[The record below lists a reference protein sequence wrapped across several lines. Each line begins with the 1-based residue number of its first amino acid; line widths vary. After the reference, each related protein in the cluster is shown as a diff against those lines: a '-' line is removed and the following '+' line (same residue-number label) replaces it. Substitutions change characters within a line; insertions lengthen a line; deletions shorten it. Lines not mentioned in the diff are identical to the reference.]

1 MDILN
6 VIRHIFSLDAL
17 IYLAIA
23 IVLVTALTRCV
34 LPLARMAGRLRRA
47 TRVIITENKQNKE
60 KKSWN
65 DIHFLGDK
73 LEAPWADFLQ
83 NAELRDAHGES
94 CDVSQYICEE
104 TVIYAVGGT
113 RLAEIT
119 PGILTSLG
127 ILGTFLG
134 LVMGLSGL
142 NLNAADTSVL
152 LAAMQKLIGGM
163 STAFL
168 TSIAGVVA
176 SIFFNLMNTHYTNR
190 CEKAIDRFCEVFGLY
205 ALPKPVSQDTAMLT
219 LQQEQTA
226 YIRQAVEEIG
236 QKMAVQMEQSILRA
250 MLPVQR
256 SMDNFILAATQA
268 QVEGVDR
275 IAQVFVQRMNVA
287 LGSEFEH
294 LRQVLAEAGA
304 EQQKAQQDM
313 RAAAEAIAQMTQDV
327 VNMHQL
333 SQGVLE
339 HFRDYV
345 TDMDASREHVEE
357 TNRKTLELL
366 AAMNKTSGQQAM
378 YLAKLQDYQAVLTAN
393 QQQYTAWTDKFLASA
408 QEQTNITAREMDR
421 VAQELRAGGQTLT
434 ESYEA
439 FTRQMTESCDGFTRR
454 MADNYDA
461 AARQTMDS
469 YERFTRQTQENLA
482 KTTAL
487 FDESIT
493 ASIRQMNETLNAMR
507 EATRTMPQMLSQ
519 SRERYAEQVDQ
530 FVTALVRLQKSMEK
544 LSTAAD
550 DAARQ
555 GRG

>member
-1 MDILN
+1 MMN
-6 VIRHIFSLDAL
+6 VLSVLKSIFSLDTL

-23 IVLVTALTRCV
+23 LVFLAALARCI
-34 LPLARMAGRLRRA
+34 LPLSRVAARLRRA
-47 TRVIITENKQNKE
+47 SRTIVTEHRQNKE

-65 DIHFLGDK
+65 DLHFLGDR
-73 LEAPWADFLQ
+73 LQGTWTDFLQ
-83 NAELRDAHGES
+83 NAELRDAHGGS
-94 CDVSQYICEE
+94 CDVTEYINED
-104 TVIYAVGGT
+104 TIIYATGGT
-113 RLAEIT
+113 RLAELT
-119 PGILTSLG
+119 PGILVSLG

-142 NLNAADTSVL
+142 TLSATDTSKL
-152 LAAMQKLIGGM
+152 LAGMEKLISGM

-176 SIFFNLMNTHYTNR
+176 SIAFNLLNNHYVGK
-190 CEKAIDRFCEVFGLY
+190 CEKAIDRFCDVFSLY
-205 ALPKPVSQDTAMLT
+205 AMPKPVSEETAMLT

-236 QKMAVQMEQSILRA
+236 QKMAVQMEQSIMRA

-287 LGSEFEH
+287 LGQEFDH
-294 LRQVLAEAGA
+294 LRQVLAETGL
-304 EQQKAQQDM
+304 EQQKTQQQM
-313 RAAAEAIAQMTQDV
+313 RAATEAIAQMTQDV

-345 TDMDASREHVEE
+345 TDMNDSRAQVDE

-378 YLAKLQDYQAVLTAN
+378 YLAKLQEYQASLASA
-393 QQQYTAWTDKFLASA
+393 QQQYTAMTDSFLHNA
-408 QEQTNITAREMDR
+408 QEQTRITAKEMDR
-421 VAQELRAGGQTLT
+421 AVEQMHEGAQALAGA
-434 ESYEA
+434 YE
-439 FTRQMTESCDGFTRR
+439 Q
-454 MADNYDA
+454 
-461 AARQTMDS
+461 
-469 YERFTRQTQENLA
+469 FTRQTQENLA
-482 KTTAL
+482 RTTAL

-493 ASIRQMNETLNAMR
+493 TSVRQLDKTLSGMR
-507 EATRTMPQMLSQ
+507 DTTQVIPQLMSQ

-530 FVTALVRLQKSMEK
+530 FVTALVRLQKAMEK
-544 LSTAAD
+544 VSGAAEA
-550 DAARQ
+550 AARP
-555 GRG
+555 GKE

>member
-1 MDILN
+1 MNILSLLKS
-6 VIRHIFSLDAL
+6 IFSLDTL
-17 IYLAIA
+17 IYLAI
-23 IVLVTALTRCV
+23 VLVFLAALVRCV
-34 LPLARMAGRLRRA
+34 LPLSRMAARLRRA
-47 TRVIITENKQNKE
+47 SRTIVTEHRQNKE

-65 DIHFLGDK
+65 DLHFLGDR
-73 LEAPWADFLQ
+73 LQGTWTDFLQ
-83 NAELRDAHGES
+83 NAELRDAHGGS
-94 CDVSQYICEE
+94 CDVTEYINED
-104 TVIYAVGGT
+104 TIIYATGGT
-113 RLAEIT
+113 RLAELT
-119 PGILTSLG
+119 PGILVSLG

-142 NLNAADTSVL
+142 TLSASDTSTL
-152 LAAMQKLIGGM
+152 LAGMEKLIAGM

-176 SIFFNLMNTHYTNR
+176 SIAFNLLNNHYVGK
-190 CEKAIDRFCEVFGLY
+190 CEKAIDRFCDVFSLY
-205 ALPKPVSQDTAMLT
+205 AMPKPVSEETAMLT

-236 QKMAVQMEQSILRA
+236 QKMAVQMEQSIMRA

-287 LGSEFEH
+287 LGQEFDH
-294 LRQVLAEAGA
+294 LRQVLAETGM
-304 EQQKAQQDM
+304 EQQKTQQEM
-313 RAAAEAIAQMTQDV
+313 RAATEAIAQMTQDV

-345 TDMDASREHVEE
+345 SDMNDSRAQVDE
-357 TNRKTLELL
+357 TNRKTIELL

-378 YLAKLQDYQAVLTAN
+378 YLAKLQEYQASLASV
-393 QQQYTAWTDKFLASA
+393 QQQYTAMTDSFLHNA
-408 QEQTNITAREMDR
+408 QEQTRITAREMDR
-421 VAQELRAGGQTLT
+421 AVEQMHEGAQALAGA
-434 ESYEA
+434 YE
-439 FTRQMTESCDGFTRR
+439 Q
-454 MADNYDA
+454 
-461 AARQTMDS
+461 
-469 YERFTRQTQENLA
+469 FTRQTQENLA
-482 KTTAL
+482 RTTAL

-493 ASIRQMNETLNAMR
+493 TSIRQLDKTLSGMR
-507 EATRTMPQMLSQ
+507 ETTQVIPQLMSQ

-544 LSTAAD
+544 VSGAAEA
-550 DAARQ
+550 AARQ
-555 GRG
+555 GKE

>member
-1 MDILN
+1 MDILTL
-6 VIRHIFSLDAL
+6 IKGIFSLDTL
-17 IYLAIA
+17 IYLAILL
-23 IVLVTALTRCV
+23 VLLFSMARCL
-34 LPLARMAGRLRRA
+34 LPLAFLTGKLRRA
-47 TRVIITENKQNKE
+47 ARVIITENKQNKE

-65 DIHFLGDK
+65 DIHFLGDR
-73 LEAPWADFLQ
+73 LEGTWADFLQ

-94 CDVSQYICEE
+94 CDVTQYINED
-104 TVIYAVGGT
+104 TVIYALGAS

-119 PGILTSLG
+119 PGVLTSLG

-142 NLNAADTSVL
+142 NLNAADTSAL
-152 LAAMQKLIGGM
+152 LAAMEKLIGGM

-168 TSIAGVVA
+168 TSIAGVIA
-176 SIFFNLMNTHYTNR
+176 SILFNLLNTHYTGK
-190 CEKAIDRFCEVFGLY
+190 CEKAIDRFCEVFSLY
-205 ALPKPVSQDTAMLT
+205 ALPKPVSQETAMLT
-219 LQQEQTA
+219 LAQEQTA
-226 YIRQAVEEIG
+226 YIRQAVEDVS

-287 LGSEFEH
+287 LGSEFDH
-294 LRQVLAEAGA
+294 LRRVLRETGV
-304 EQQKAQQDM
+304 EQQKAQQEM
-313 RAAAEAIAQMTQDV
+313 RTTTEAIVQMTQDV

-345 TDMDASREHVEE
+345 ADMDASRMHVEE
-357 TNRKTLELL
+357 TNQKTMELL

-378 YLAKLQDYQAVLTAN
+378 YLAKLQDYQAALTQNA
-393 QQQYTAWTDKFLASA
+393 QQYAVLTDKFLAGAHEQMRITEKEMERVVTQMHESA
-408 QEQTNITAREMDR
+408 H
-421 VAQELRAGGQTLT
+421 VLT
-434 ESYEA
+434 DGYDA
-439 FTRQMTESCDGFTRR
+439 FTRK
-454 MADNYDA
+454 
-461 AARQTMDS
+461 
-469 YERFTRQTQENLA
+469 TQENMA

-493 ASIRQMNETLNAMR
+493 SSIRQMNETLDNMR
-507 EATRTMPQMLSQ
+507 ETTRVMPQLLSQ

-530 FVTALVRLQKSMEK
+530 FVTALIRLQKSMER
-544 LSTAAD
+544 LGEATDTAAK
-550 DAARQ
+550 REE
-555 GRG
+555 

>member
-1 MDILN
+1 MDILKLMKG
-6 VIRHIFSLDAL
+6 IFSLDAL
-17 IYLAIA
+17 IYLAI
-23 IVLVTALTRCV
+23 VLVFLFALMRCL
-34 LPLARMAGRLRRA
+34 LPLMAVSGKLRRA
-47 TRVIITENKQNKE
+47 ARVIITENKQNKE

-65 DIHFLGDK
+65 DIHFLGDR
-73 LEAPWADFLQ
+73 LEGVWADFLQ
-83 NAELRDAHGES
+83 NAEMRDAHGES
-94 CDVSQYICEE
+94 CDVSQYINED
-104 TVIYAVGGT
+104 TVIYAGGGT

-142 NLNAADTSVL
+142 NLNAADTSAL
-152 LAAMQKLIGGM
+152 LAAMEKLIGGM

-176 SIFFNLMNTHYTNR
+176 SIFFNLLNTHYTNK
-190 CEKAIDRFCEVFGLY
+190 CEKAIDRFCEVFSLY
-205 ALPKPVSQDTAMLT
+205 ALPKPVSQETAMLT
-219 LQQEQTA
+219 LAQEQTA
-226 YIRQAVEEIG
+226 YIRQAVEDVS

-287 LGSEFEH
+287 LGSEFDH
-294 LRQVLAEAGA
+294 LRQVLRETGV
-304 EQQKAQQDM
+304 EQQRAQQEM
-313 RAAAEAIAQMTQDV
+313 RAATEAIAQMTQDV

-345 TDMDASREHVEE
+345 SDMDASRAHVEE
-357 TNRKTLELL
+357 ANQKTLELL

-378 YLAKLQDYQAVLTAN
+378 YLAKLQDYQAALTAN
-393 QQQYTAWTDKFLASA
+393 QQQYAAWTDKFLASA
-408 QEQTNITAREMDR
+408 QEQTRITAKEMDR
-421 VAQELRAGGQTLT
+421 VVDELHEGARALSG
-434 ESYEA
+434 SYEL
-439 FTRQMTESCDGFTRR
+439 FTT
-454 MADNYDA
+454 
-461 AARQTMDS
+461 
-469 YERFTRQTQENLA
+469 QTQENLA

-493 ASIRQMNETLNAMR
+493 SSIRQMNETLDTMR
-507 EATRTMPQMLSQ
+507 ETTRVMPQLLSQ

-544 LSTAAD
+544 LSAAAE
-550 DAARQ
+550 AA
-555 GRG
+555 GKE

>member
-1 MDILN
+1 MDIVSVL
-6 VIRHIFSLDAL
+6 RSLLSLDTL
-17 IYLAIA
+17 VYLAILL
-23 IVLVTALTRCV
+23 VLLTALGRSL
-34 LPLARMAGRLRRA
+34 LPLMAMAGRLRRA
-47 TRVIITENKQNKE
+47 ARIIITENRQNKE

-65 DIHFLGDK
+65 TLQFLGK
-73 LEAPWADFLQ
+73 QLEGPWADFLQ
-83 NAELRDAHGES
+83 NAEMRDAHGES
-94 CDVSQYICEE
+94 CDVTDYINEDS
-104 TVIYAVGGT
+104 VFHAVGGA

-142 NLNAADTSVL
+142 SLNAADTDAL
-152 LAAMQKLIGGM
+152 LAAMEQLIAGM

-168 TSIAGVVA
+168 TSIAGVIA
-176 SIFFNLMNTHYTNR
+176 SLFFNLLYTHYTNA
-190 CEKAIDRFCEVFGLY
+190 CERAIDRFCEVFSLY
-205 ALPKPVSQDTAMLT
+205 ALPKPVSQDTAMLA

-226 YIRQAVEEIG
+226 YIRQAVEEVS

-275 IAQVFVQRMNVA
+275 IVQLFLQRMNVV
-287 LGSEFEH
+287 LDHEFDDLRGVLRETSE
-294 LRQVLAEAGA
+294 
-304 EQQKAQQDM
+304 EQRKAQQDM

-345 TDMDASREHVEE
+345 ADMDASRAHVEE

-378 YLAKLQDYQAVLTAN
+378 YLAKLQDYQAALTAN
-393 QQQYTAWTDKFLASA
+393 QQQYAAWTDRFLNHA
-408 QEQTNITAREMDR
+408 QEQTRVTAGEMDR
-421 VAQELRAGGQTLT
+421 VVKEMHESAQALSSSGET
-434 ESYEA
+434 
-439 FTRQMTESCDGFTRR
+439 FV
-454 MADNYDA
+454 
-461 AARQTMDS
+461 
-469 YERFTRQTQENLA
+469 RQTQESMA

-487 FDESIT
+487 FDESIS
-493 ASIRQMNETLNAMR
+493 ASIRQMNETLGVMR
-507 EATRTMPQMLSQ
+507 ETTRTMPQLLSQ

-544 LSTAAD
+544 LSAAAD
-550 DAARQ
+550 AAS
-555 GRG
+555 GKKGA

>member
-1 MDILN
+1 MDMFKLLKG
-6 VIRHIFSLDAL
+6 IFSLDTL
-17 IYLAIA
+17 IYLAI
-23 IVLVTALTRCV
+23 VLVLLYAMMRCL
-34 LPLARMAGRLRRA
+34 LPLVFLTGKLRRA
-47 TRVIITENKQNKE
+47 ARVIITENKQNKE

-65 DIHFLGDK
+65 DIHFLGDR
-73 LEAPWADFLQ
+73 LEGVWADFLQ
-83 NAELRDAHGES
+83 NAEMRDAHGES
-94 CDVSQYICEE
+94 CDVTQYINGE
-104 TVIYAVGGT
+104 TVIDACSGT

-134 LVMGLSGL
+134 LVLGLSGL
-142 NLNAADTSVL
+142 NLNAADTSAL
-152 LAAMQKLIGGM
+152 LAAMEKLIGGM

-176 SIFFNLMNTHYTNR
+176 SIFFNLLNTHYTGK
-190 CEKAIDRFCEVFGLY
+190 CEKAIDRFCEVFSLY
-205 ALPKPVSQDTAMLT
+205 ALPKPVSQETAMLT
-219 LQQEQTA
+219 LAQEQTA
-226 YIRQAVEEIG
+226 YIRQAVEDVS

-287 LGSEFEH
+287 LGNEFDH
-294 LRQVLAEAGA
+294 LRRVLREAGG
-304 EQQKAQQDM
+304 EQQKAQQEM
-313 RAAAEAIAQMTQDV
+313 RAATEAIAKMTQDV

-345 TDMDASREHVEE
+345 ADMDASRAHVEE
-357 TNRKTLELL
+357 TNQKTLELL
-366 AAMNKTSGQQAM
+366 DAMNKTSGQQAM
-378 YLAKLQDYQAVLTAN
+378 YLAKLQDYQAALTAN
-393 QQQYTAWTDKFLASA
+393 AQQYAVLTDKFLAGA
-408 QEQTNITAREMDR
+408 HEQMRVTEKEMDR
-421 VAQELRAGGQTLT
+421 VVTQMHESAQVLSSGYDT
-434 ESYEA
+434 
-439 FTRQMTESCDGFTRR
+439 FTRK
-454 MADNYDA
+454 
-461 AARQTMDS
+461 
-469 YERFTRQTQENLA
+469 TQENMV

-493 ASIRQMNETLNAMR
+493 SSIRQMNETLDAMR
-507 EATRTMPQMLSQ
+507 ETTRTMPQLLSQ

-544 LSTAAD
+544 LSAAANAAD
-550 DAARQ
+550 Q
-555 GRG
+555 GKE

>member
-1 MDILN
+1 MNILSLLKS
-6 VIRHIFSLDAL
+6 IFSLDTL
-17 IYLAIA
+17 IYLAI
-23 IVLVTALTRCV
+23 VLVFLVALVRCV
-34 LPLARMAGRLRRA
+34 LPLSRMAARLRRA
-47 TRVIITENKQNKE
+47 SRTIVTEHRQNKE

-65 DIHFLGDK
+65 DLHFLGDR
-73 LEAPWADFLQ
+73 LQGTWTDFLQ
-83 NAELRDAHGES
+83 NAELRDAHGGS
-94 CDVSQYICEE
+94 CDVTEYINED
-104 TVIYAVGGT
+104 TIIYATGGT
-113 RLAEIT
+113 RLAELT
-119 PGILTSLG
+119 PGILVSLG

-142 NLNAADTSVL
+142 TLSASDTSTL
-152 LAAMQKLIGGM
+152 LAGMEKLIAGM

-176 SIFFNLMNTHYTNR
+176 SIAFNLLNNHYVGK
-190 CEKAIDRFCEVFGLY
+190 CEKAIDRFCDVFSLY
-205 ALPKPVSQDTAMLT
+205 AMPKPVSEETAMLT

-226 YIRQAVEEIG
+226 YIRQAVEEIS
-236 QKMAVQMEQSILRA
+236 QKMAVQMEQSIMRA

-287 LGSEFEH
+287 LGNEFDR
-294 LRQVLAEAGA
+294 LRQVLRETGA

-313 RAAAEAIAQMTQDV
+313 RAATEAIAQMTQDV

-345 TDMDASREHVEE
+345 TDMDASRAHVEE
-357 TNRKTLELL
+357 TNQKTLELL

-378 YLAKLQDYQAVLTAN
+378 YLAKLQDYQAALTAN
-393 QQQYTAWTDKFLASA
+393 QQQYAAWTDKFLASA
-408 QEQTNITAREMDR
+408 QEQTRITSREMDR
-421 VAQELRAGGQTLT
+421 VVEEMHAGAQALSG
-434 ESYEA
+434 SYETFA
-439 FTRQMTESCDGFTRR
+439 
-454 MADNYDA
+454 
-461 AARQTMDS
+461 
-469 YERFTRQTQENLA
+469 RQTQENLA

-493 ASIRQMNETLNAMR
+493 ASIRQMNETLSAMR
-507 EATRTMPQMLSQ
+507 ETTRTMPQLLTQ

-544 LSTAAD
+544 LSAAAD

-555 GRG
+555 GKE